1 MNTYSPN
8 NFEQEINLFNQSLEE
23 DNDFMMPICD
33 SQGGIDDYSEYT
45 KGSRMRSKRMKGKK
59 HKRDGKYDY

>member
-33 SQGGIDDYSEYT
+33 SQGGLEDYSE
-45 KGSRMRSKRMKGKK
+45 
-59 HKRDGKYDY
+59 